1 MASQDEVRLG
11 SGGYDPRAAMT
22 ASLPRIPLGTAE
34 SALDLSR
41 EGWPENP
48 VVARTWRGTHIESVH
63 RGAWVLV
70 DTSGAVVDGVGD
82 WNHAVFARSST
93 KSLQA
98 LPLVETG
105 AAERFAIRDD
115 ELALALASHHAEEIH
130 VRRVRELLARLGLGP
145 EHLQCGAQL
154 PTDNEARR
162 VLTLAGEKGTR
173 AHNNCSGK
181 HAGML
186 ALAAALGVARDGY
199 VNLAHPVQQQVAR
212 VMGEM
217 CDADVLAAPCGV
229 DGCSVPTWAIALKN
243 LAVGFA
249 RFAAPDFA
257 AARRII
263 DAVRAHPFMVA
274 GSGDFDTLIME
285 AVPRVFVKTG
295 AEGVYCA
302 AVPHAGLGIALK
314 VDDGAARAA
323 EVGIATVLAALD
335 VWTAE
340 EQGQLQRCRH
350 HDLVN
355 WRKLPVGELR
365 GIDV

>member
-1 MASQDEVRLG
+1 
-11 SGGYDPRAAMT
+11 MT
-22 ASLPRIPLGTAE
+22 
-34 SALDLSR
+34 
-41 EGWPENP
+41 NP
-48 VVARTWRGTHIESVH
+48 VIAEVTRGGIVESRH
-63 RGAWVLV
+63 RGAYAVADASGHIAAAEGAIAADVFPRSAVKAFQCLPLIL
-70 DTSGAVVDGVGD
+70 SGAADRFGFTD
-82 WNHAVFARSST
+82 EEI
-93 KSLQA
+93 A
-98 LPLVETG
+98 LCC
-105 AAERFAIRDD
+105 
-115 ELALALASHHAEEIH
+115 ASHNGE
-130 VRRVRELLARLGLGP
+130 P
-145 EHLQCGAQL
+145 EHLRVARSLLAKAGNAEALYECGAHWPADETARFAL
-154 PTDNEARR
+154 VRRGEACAA
-162 VLTLAGEKGTR
+162 V
-173 AHNNCSGK
+173 HNNCSGK

-186 ALAAALGVARDGY
+186 ALARQLGADPHGY
-199 VNLAHPVQQQVAR
+199 TRLDHPVQQLIASTI
-212 VMGEM
+212 GEL
-217 CDADVLAAPCGV
+217 CGIDLSGQPVGV
-229 DGCSVPTWAIALKN
+229 DGCSVPTWAIPLKN

-285 AVPRVFVKTG
+285 AAPRVFVKTG

-340 EQGQLQRCRH
+340 EQNQLQRFRH

-365 GIDV
+365 GVDV